1 MNFLLLSVKIL
12 HCSRAKYKSL
22 PKITI
27 ITKIYIYIFL
37 KKEIFIKYGLRKK
50 KYRLIFSDKISLWF
64 QFSSLVKFDAPTG

>member
-22 PKITI
+22 PKTTI
-27 ITKIYIYIFL
+27 ITIFFFF
-37 KKEIFIKYGLRKK
+37 KKEIFIKYGPRKK
-50 KYRLIFSDKISLWF
+50 KYSLIFSDKISLWF